1 MGLLPAAS
9 HLECLRQC
17 AWRERRGNSFAYP
30 DYMASIPL
38 TLAALATSAVPGLE
52 VLSVESRRGGS
63 AYATAVLSTDRG
75 DVIARVPRNSA
86 AEVRQSAEL
95 LGLAALSEGSRAL
108 LPFAVPHTLG
118 MTRAGETRAVF
129 STFLPGS
136 AFQTEDLQA
145 DAFLMSGIA
154 SMLAAVHDLPISVAQ
169 HGGLPVRS
177 NRELNEQARR
187 LVDRAEAT
195 RLLPS
200 TVRESWDR
208 VLGTSELWDFSPTM
222 VHGALDSDQL
232 LVIDDEVTGV
242 LGWHELSVG
251 DPAVDF
257 AWLLDADS
265 EVLDA
270 IIPRYGKLR
279 SAGSLTALRA
289 RARLYHELEVAK
301 WLLHGVDS
309 HDQAVIDDAVAI
321 FDRLVDSLAR
331 SAPVSPRG
339 ALNEHE
345 VVALLEETPEVTDHL
360 SDTAAYEALDEDR
373 MFGVDRAFM
382 TAPEEHSDASDR
394 HDFPDGNADDV
405 SIDRDHAAV
414 TTTATGGAITG
425 AGAAHNTDD
434 QVTAAIADDELPPR
448 PPREALHPKEQSR
461 PARRKT
467 IPSFLMPREAE
478 PTLDERGSA
487 PHGGFAGADNSEHV
501 TEPIRDE
508 DLPRSD

>member
-1 MGLLPAAS
+1 
-9 HLECLRQC
+9 
-17 AWRERRGNSFAYP
+17 
-30 DYMASIPL
+30 MASIPL

-63 AYATAVLSTDRG
+63 AYAAAVLSTDRG
-75 DVIARVPRNSA
+75 DVIARVPRSPA

-108 LPFAVPHTLG
+108 LPFTVPQTLG

-136 AFQTEDLQA
+136 AFLTDDLQA
-145 DAFLMSGIA
+145 DAFLMSGLA
-154 SMLAAVHDLPISVAQ
+154 TMLAAIHDLPISVAH

-177 NRELNEQARR
+177 SRELNDQARR

-200 TVRESWDR
+200 TVRENWDR
-208 VLGTSELWDFSPTM
+208 VLGTSELWDFTPTM
-222 VHGALDSDQL
+222 VHGALDADQL
-232 LVIDDEVTGV
+232 LIVDDEVSGV

-257 AWLLDADS
+257 AWLLDADA

-321 FDRLVDSLAR
+321 FDRLVDSLAT

-339 ALNEHE
+339 VLNEHE

-373 MFGVDRAFM
+373 MFGVERAFV
-382 TAPEEHSDASDR
+382 TTQDEE
-394 HDFPDGNADDV
+394 PDSPDSHEPTV
-405 SIDRDHAAV
+405 SEPGVVLPSRDHAEGSVA
-414 TTTATGGAITG
+414 ASGSLASGS
-425 AGAAHNTDD
+425 GAAPNTDD
-434 QVTAAIADDELPPR
+434 QVTAAIDDGELPPR
-448 PPREALHPKEQSR
+448 APKETSR
-461 PARRKT
+461 PQEASDPPRRKT
-467 IPSFLMPREAE
+467 IPAFLMPREPEHTSEA
-478 PTLDERGSA
+478 RGLQTT
-487 PHGGFAGADNSEHV
+487 GDFAADDNSEQV
-501 TEPIRDE
+501 TAPISDE